1 METGGLMFLK
11 EFFCGVEMFLI
22 LDLLG
27 EAAAA
32 SPLRG
37 D

>member
-11 EFFCGVEMFLI
+11 EFFCGVEMFLV
-22 LDLLG
+22 LDPLG